1 MLKKILM
8 DRDYVPER
16 KFDWSLRPGEHFGR
30 VDQNDKH
37 SSISSCCISSYEEVY
52 DPGECQ
58 QLQANIDKCLF
69 EYIKPKR
76 LNYSMLQGAKP
87 GQSQIFYKIPE
98 NFMKVGEF
106 QYLPNDALGPIHQ
119 NQYLFLKIDE
129 L

>member
-1 MLKKILM
+1 MPLLTYAYSLEFTDRPDYEKMKFMLKKILM

-52 DPGECQ
+52 DPGEYQ

-87 GQSQIFYKIPE
+87 G
-98 NFMKVGEF
+98 
-106 QYLPNDALGPIHQ
+106 
-119 NQYLFLKIDE
+119 
-129 L
+129 